1 MGYSILSDRVGWKVK
16 HYDEFL
22 FTVLNQ
28 KVWNTHSS
36 DWTNIL
42 VFLKNNKLAIIGK
55 TSSKFNAFY
64 LFLPPTSFHLCTF
77 YSIWK
82 LETCSARKY
91 QTLLKILDSKNI
103 FSFFRNDSAS
113 WDYTVTSRGTPTV
126 ISVSSWASSLSS
138 SIKKNSVRM
147 WPTIISLLSTLQPLN
162 MVGVMFLMSLQWPLV
177 SAGMTLVG
185 VSLLVRAMVSG
196 SAAPRHMGRWPG
208 KGGDRRLFNCFVLSL
223 YILYSSRFL
232 VLVLLANCIQN
243 MLASCPLVCD
253 IENVKKSPCRD
264 VRDSCE
270 DIPPPGII
278 RHSIRFLHSLTA
290 KLAIL
295 RAQQTVMCSAL
306 SLPISQTTN
315 YIIKLYYVVSD
326 LCLHLEKWEG
336 DSWMYQQRPGR
347 DSRGCWALDPGEV
360 SDNLFKSFKSGI

>member
-1 MGYSILSDRVGWKVK
+1 
-16 HYDEFL
+16 
-22 FTVLNQ
+22 
-28 KVWNTHSS
+28 
-36 DWTNIL
+36 
-42 VFLKNNKLAIIGK
+42 
-55 TSSKFNAFY
+55 
-64 LFLPPTSFHLCTF
+64 
-77 YSIWK
+77 
-82 LETCSARKY
+82 
-91 QTLLKILDSKNI
+91 
-103 FSFFRNDSAS
+103 
-113 WDYTVTSRGTPTV
+113 
-126 ISVSSWASSLSS
+126 
-138 SIKKNSVRM
+138 
-147 WPTIISLLSTLQPLN
+147 
-162 MVGVMFLMSLQWPLV
+162 
-177 SAGMTLVG
+177 MTRVG
-185 VSLLVRAMVSG
+185 VSLQVRAMVSG

-264 VRDSCE
+264 VRVSCE

-315 YIIKLYYVVSD
+315 YIIRLYLLCCFRLVSASGKMGRRQ
-326 LCLHLEKWEG
+326 LNVSTETWARFPRVL
-336 DSWMYQQRPGR
+336 SPRPR
-347 DSRGCWALDPGEV
+347 WSVRQFV
-360 SDNLFKSFKSGI
+360 